1 MANSAGEPLT
11 VALPAHGVAGPRHG
25 VPPWQDIVAG
35 LCVAGLLIP
44 EAVAYAGLARL
55 PVVHSLIALVVGLA
69 IYGVLGGSRFA
80 IVAPTSSTA
89 TLAAAAATSMTRP
102 AGFSAAYAEALLA
115 LVLLTGAAL
124 VMLGL
129 ARQGQLSAFVSRPV
143 LRGFAFALAVTIV
156 IKQLP
161 DGLGLVLPS
170 SAASDPLHLLLFAA
184 THVGSWHLPSVAV
197 AAAAA
202 LTVAVLR
209 RWPWMP
215 ASMVVIVLAIV
226 GARLLDLHGLG
237 VAQVGSIERPALHA
251 GIPVLP
257 REDWASLLELAFGLV
272 VLVFA
277 ESWGSIRNMALA
289 HGDTVDANR
298 ELLVLGTCNLMAGLL
313 QGMPVGAGF
322 SATSAN
328 AAAGA
333 TTRWAGLF
341 ALAVVLVVIAV
352 ALPAVQLLPRPV
364 LAVAVITALWHAL
377 NPRRLADVW
386 RMRRDR
392 TLLTA
397 GVLAVLGFGVMHGM
411 LLAIGLSIVDA
422 LRRFSRPIVH
432 ELGQL
437 GSSHDFV
444 VLDGRAGVAAVP
456 GVLILRP
463 EEPLFFASSE
473 RVVADIGGRIRS
485 DASTQTLILSLEES
499 ADLDSTAVE
508 CLLELNARLRSSGKR
523 LLLARVKEPVRELL
537 SRYDPN
543 GLGAPERSFWSVA
556 DAVDAAR
563 VADSKVA

>member
-1 MANSAGEPLT
+1 M
-11 VALPAHGVAGPRHG
+11 
-25 VPPWQDIVAG
+25 
-35 LCVAGLLIP
+35 
-44 EAVAYAGLARL
+44 
-55 PVVHSLIALVVGLA
+55 
-69 IYGVLGGSRFA
+69 
-80 IVAPTSSTA
+80 
-89 TLAAAAATSMTRP
+89 
-102 AGFSAAYAEALLA
+102 
-115 LVLLTGAAL
+115 
-124 VMLGL
+124 
-129 ARQGQLSAFVSRPV
+129 
-143 LRGFAFALAVTIV
+143 
-156 IKQLP
+156 
-161 DGLGLVLPS
+161 
-170 SAASDPLHLLLFAA
+170 
-184 THVGSWHLPSVAV
+184 
-197 AAAAA
+197 
-202 LTVAVLR
+202 
-209 RWPWMP
+209 
-215 ASMVVIVLAIV
+215 
-226 GARLLDLHGLG
+226 
-237 VAQVGSIERPALHA
+237 
-251 GIPVLP
+251 
-257 REDWASLLELAFGLV
+257 
-272 VLVFA
+272 
-277 ESWGSIRNMALA
+277 
-289 HGDTVDANR
+289 
-298 ELLVLGTCNLMAGLL
+298 
-313 QGMPVGAGF
+313 
-322 SATSAN
+322 
-328 AAAGA
+328 
-333 TTRWAGLF
+333 
-341 ALAVVLVVIAV
+341 
-352 ALPAVQLLPRPV
+352 
-364 LAVAVITALWHAL
+364 ITALWHAL

>member
-1 MANSAGEPLT
+1 MVNSPGEPLT
-11 VALPAHGVAGPRHG
+11 AALPAREVAERRQRRPR
-25 VPPWQDIVAG
+25 WQDMVAG

-44 EAVAYAGLARL
+44 EAVAYAGLAGL
-55 PVVHSLIALVVGLA
+55 PVVHALTALVVGLA

-89 TLAAAAATSMTRP
+89 TLAAAAATSMTGL
-102 AGFSAAYAEALLA
+102 AGSTAAYTETLLA
-115 LVLLTGAAL
+115 LVLLMGAAL
-124 VMLGL
+124 VLLGL

-143 LRGFAFALAVTIV
+143 LRGFAFALAITIV

-161 DGLGLVLPS
+161 DALGLALPS
-170 SAASDPLHLLLFAA
+170 GTPSDPLSVLLFAA
-184 THVGSWHLPSVAV
+184 THVGTWHLASVGV

-202 LTVAVLR
+202 LTVTALR

-215 ASMVVIVLAIV
+215 ASMVVIVLAIL
-226 GARLLDLHGLG
+226 GARLLDLHSLG
-237 VAQVGSIERPALHA
+237 VAEVGGVERPSLHPA
-251 GIPVLP
+251 IPVLP
-257 REDWASLLELAFGLV
+257 RDDWAELLELAFGLV

-298 ELLVLGTCNLMAGLL
+298 ELMVLGTCNLAAGLL

-352 ALPAVQLLPRPV
+352 ALPAVHLLPRPV

-377 NPRRLADVW
+377 NPRPLADVW

-397 GVLAVLGFGVMHGM
+397 GILAVLVFGVMHGM

-422 LRRFSRPIVH
+422 LRRFSRPVVR

-437 GSSHDFV
+437 GSSRDFV
-444 VLDGRAGVAAVP
+444 VLDAHPGVAAVP

-463 EEPLFFASSE
+463 EEPLFFASTE
-473 RVVADIGGRIRS
+473 RVVADIGGRVRS
-485 DASTQTLILSLEES
+485 HPSVHTLILSLEES

-508 CLLELNARLRSSGKR
+508 CLLELDARLHSSGTR
-523 LLLARVKEPVRELL
+523 LLLARVKDPVRELL
-537 SRYDPN
+537 RRFDPKE
-543 GLGAPERSFWSVA
+543 LGAPERSFWSVA
-556 DAVDAAR
+556 DAVDAAQHE
-563 VADSKVA
+563 ST